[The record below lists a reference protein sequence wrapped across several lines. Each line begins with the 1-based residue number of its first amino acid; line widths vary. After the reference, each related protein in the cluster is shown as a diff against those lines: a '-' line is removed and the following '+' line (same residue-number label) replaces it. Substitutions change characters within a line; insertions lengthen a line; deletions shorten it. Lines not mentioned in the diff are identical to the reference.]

1 MIAIFEPYFPFISFT
16 IVIVFNLI
24 LFFKNVNWVILIVAN
39 LTISIILNFFGLGE
53 YDLLTQFV
61 KFIIDLLIKFW
72 ESIFKSIGDFF
83 KGILPFQNG
92 KDKRLRLLPF
102 YLQQSF
108 SIKIGFVLVYSF
120 ERLHLGFSTTL
131 LPPKLKG
138 LIIYLS
144 FIKCPISL

>member
-83 KGILPFQNG
+83 KGILPF
-92 KDKRLRLLPF
+92 
-102 YLQQSF
+102 
-108 SIKIGFVLVYSF
+108 
-120 ERLHLGFSTTL
+120 
-131 LPPKLKG
+131 
-138 LIIYLS
+138 
-144 FIKCPISL
+144 